1 MTQEQK
7 YLLQRLYLKPYTMSE
22 RDLNLLKEVLELEL
36 SLRQDVRNKELK
48 VDLATKVEKETGND
62 QHIDELKKDLFL
74 ARKNYAK
81 HLSDQDEYKYHGMP
95 VPRDENNRIIGASD
109 NLLEPID
116 EPHWEI
122 TTVEDDGTE
131 TVIGYS

>member
-7 YLLQRLYLKPYTMSE
+7 YLLHRFYLKPYTMSE

-48 VDLATKVEKETGND
+48 VDLATKVEKETGKD
-62 QHIDELKKDLFL
+62 QHVSDLKKDLFL

-95 VPRDENNRIIGASD
+95 VPRDENGKIIGASD
-109 NLLEPID
+109 DRLEPI
-116 EPHWEI
+116 EQPVWEV
-122 TTVEDDGTE
+122 TVVDDDGTE
-131 TVIGYS
+131 ETLGHQ